1 MKYYGLTNIG
11 LLRESNQDTFFSTY
25 NKNNEFMA
33 VVCDGIGGGK
43 AGDVASQIA
52 ATFIEEAFLNKPVF
66 NSESEH
72 RDWTLETIR
81 QANEKIYQD
90 SLTSRK
96 KHGMGTTLVGV
107 LIVEDETYVFHMG
120 DSRIYGFYDDIICL
134 TEDHNLAADLIKSG
148 ELSEEDALRHPKGK
162 ALTNALGIW
171 SQYRVDI
178 NKIKKGH
185 RYLLLCSDG
194 LHGYVSESVIKQVV
208 EDNVLSVEEKAQALV
223 SAALKTGGYDNITV
237 IVIDKIGGN
246 NNE

>member
-1 MKYYGLTNIG
+1 MKSFGLTHIG
-11 LLRESNQDTFFSTY
+11 LVRESNQDSFFY
-25 NKNNEFMA
+25 EANKNNEFMA

-43 AGDVASQIA
+43 AGDIASAIA
-52 ATFIEEAFLNKPVF
+52 VKSIQEAFRQKTISNTEIEVKNWLN
-66 NSESEH
+66 
-72 RDWTLETIR
+72 DIIR
-81 QANEKIYQD
+81 KANDRIYND

-107 LIVEDETYVFHMG
+107 LMTDHNTYIFHMG

-148 ELSEEDALRHPKGK
+148 ELSEEEALKHPKGK

-178 NKIKKGH
+178 NRIKADYH
-185 RYLLLCSDG
+185 YLLLCSDG
-194 LHGYVSESVIKQVV
+194 LHGYVSEKVI
-208 EDNVLSVEEKAQALV
+208 EHIINDATLSLNEKGEALIN
-223 SAALKTGGYDNITV
+223 AAIQTGGYDNITV
-237 IVIDKIGGN
+237 IILDKTGGN

>member
-1 MKYYGLTNIG
+1 MKSFGLTHIG
-11 LLRESNQDTFFSTY
+11 LVRESNQDSFFY
-25 NKNNEFMA
+25 EANKNNEFMA

-43 AGDVASQIA
+43 AGDIASAIA
-52 ATFIEEAFLNKPVF
+52 VKSIQEAFRQKTISNTEIEVKNWLN
-66 NSESEH
+66 
-72 RDWTLETIR
+72 DIIR
-81 QANEKIYQD
+81 KANDRIYND

-107 LIVEDETYVFHMG
+107 LMTGHNTYIFHMG

-148 ELSEEDALRHPKGK
+148 ELSEEEALKHPKGK

-178 NKIKKGH
+178 NRIKADY

-194 LHGYVSESVIKQVV
+194 LHGYVSEKVI
-208 EDNVLSVEEKAQALV
+208 EHIINDATLSLNEKGKALIN
-223 SAALKTGGYDNITV
+223 AAIQTGGYDNITV
-237 IVIDKIGGN
+237 IILDKTGGN

>member
-1 MKYYGLTNIG
+1 MKCYGATNIG
-11 LLRESNQDTFFSTY
+11 LVRESNQDSFFSEY
-25 NKNNEFMA
+25 NVHNEFMA

-52 ATFIEEAFLNKPVF
+52 VTSIEEDFKNKPILT
-66 NSESEH
+66 SESDIKE
-72 RDWTLETIR
+72 WIANTIHK
-81 QANEKIYQD
+81 ANDHIYTD

-107 LIVEDETYVFHMG
+107 LIVEENTYIFHMG
-120 DSRIYGFYDDIICL
+120 DSRIYGFYEDIVCL
-134 TEDHNLAADLIKSG
+134 TEDHNLAADLIRSG
-148 ELSEEDALRHPKGK
+148 EVSEEEALKHPKGR

-178 NKIKKGH
+178 NKIKAGY

-194 LHGYVSESVIKQVV
+194 LHGYVAETRIDDIVNDASM
-208 EDNVLSVEEKAQALV
+208 ALKDKTDALI
-223 SAALKTGGYDNITV
+223 SAALQTGGYDNITV
-237 IVIDKIGGN
+237 VILDMNGGN